1 MFSVAALVWPHEPG
15 DIAGLP
21 LRGRLPPSRAARG
34 KSEWE
39 AMASPEGGIDPDLEE
54 AFVSEQIALV
64 DARARVAY
72 HERILADLI
81 REHPEL
87 ASIPT
92 VDEFTLLD
100 LRTDY
105 CKPESIRRRERIDKL
120 MHHID
125 QAKKTGKGF
134 KSITAFCQSLNRGAG
149 IDRNEYYK
157 WASGRPLNAPSYARL
172 IEDTIDGL

>member
-1 MFSVAALVWPHEPG
+1 MNRATSRAFPS
-15 DIAGLP
+15 AGGSL
-21 LRGRLPPSRAARG
+21 LRGLALG

-39 AMASPEGGIDPDLEE
+39 AMASPEDGIDPDLEA
-54 AFVSEQIALV
+54 AFVSEQIELV

-72 HERILADLI
+72 YERILTDLI

-134 KSITAFCQSLNRGAG
+134 KSITAFCNSLNRGAG

-157 WASGRPLNAPSYARL
+157 WARGRPMNAPSYARL
-172 IEDTIDGL
+172 IEDAIDGL

>member
-1 MFSVAALVWPHEPG
+1 MT
-15 DIAGLP
+15 
-21 LRGRLPPSRAARG
+21 
-34 KSEWE
+34 
-39 AMASPEGGIDPDLEE
+39 SPDGIDPDLEE

-72 HERILADLI
+72 HERIIADLI

-105 CKPESIRRRERIDKL
+105 GKPESIRRRERIDKL

-125 QAKKTGKGF
+125 QAKKGTGKGF
-134 KSITAFCQSLNRGAG
+134 KSITAFCKSLNRGAG

-157 WASGRPLNAPSYARL
+157 WASGRPMNAPSYARL
-172 IEDTIDGL
+172 IEDAIDVL